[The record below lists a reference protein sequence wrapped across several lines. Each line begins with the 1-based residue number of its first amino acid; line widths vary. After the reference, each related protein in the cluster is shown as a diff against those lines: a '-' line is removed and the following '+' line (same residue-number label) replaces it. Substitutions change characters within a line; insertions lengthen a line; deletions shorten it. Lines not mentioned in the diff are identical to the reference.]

1 MLDGGPRWDVL
12 QLSQMPGDSSSREK
26 FEQFAA
32 AAGRQTGVWESGAA
46 PYLQLS
52 STWDAYLNGLSSKF
66 RQNLR
71 NRLGRL
77 SQIGEPTLEV
87 LDDAGA
93 IRAGRADAQ
102 RLEDSGWKATEGTA
116 IASDE
121 SVQRFYTL
129 MTERAD
135 ECPWLRLLFLSVG
148 GRRIATSLRRGV
160 REPAVPAEDRVRP
173 GIREVLALQDAHVL
187 RAAARVRAGLQR
199 IRFSWRHRAVEARV
213 DLDDAPARLAVRVCR
228 HAARPAPSSI
238 EIPSC
243 SSIATDMF
251 IPTFQGLTATDFV
264 LSASGKTTARRYPFD
279 VPHLTFYRARNAIYH
294 LFKVLKSTNERLTVL
309 VPDYNSGNEVLALE
323 AAGATIRYYPVGPD
337 GQADAAEVERLCAV
351 HHPDVLYVIHY
362 LGWPQPIRQFADLAR
377 RRGMWLVEDCAL
389 ALLSDAGE
397 QPLGTFGH
405 FSVFCLYKTL
415 PLPNGA
421 CLVENGE
428 HLAGLD
434 HISLRQA
441 GLPSVLGRTAE
452 LVVRNIRSRSD
463 SLGAAMESMKRAAG
477 RAVGA
482 MDVPRAKIGDIGF
495 NIDDVDLAMSEISAR
510 LLKRLDFE
518 EVRNRRID
526 ELSPACEAAR
536 RTGHPAARRSSRSV
550 SARCCFRF
558 SSRTN
563 RKRQRSCE
571 AAAST
576 CSSSGITAPTVPA
589 RAEAEMPPNSAQ
601 YLRRH
606 VLGLPIHQDLTD
618 RHIDYVAEQ
627 VARLNLRMS

>member
-1 MLDGGPRWDVL
+1 
-12 QLSQMPGDSSSREK
+12 
-26 FEQFAA
+26 
-32 AAGRQTGVWESGAA
+32 
-46 PYLQLS
+46 
-52 STWDAYLNGLSSKF
+52 
-66 RQNLR
+66 
-71 NRLGRL
+71 
-77 SQIGEPTLEV
+77 
-87 LDDAGA
+87 
-93 IRAGRADAQ
+93 
-102 RLEDSGWKATEGTA
+102 
-116 IASDE
+116 
-121 SVQRFYTL
+121 
-129 MTERAD
+129 
-135 ECPWLRLLFLSVG
+135 
-148 GRRIATSLRRGV
+148 
-160 REPAVPAEDRVRP
+160 
-173 GIREVLALQDAHVL
+173 
-187 RAAARVRAGLQR
+187 
-199 IRFSWRHRAVEARV
+199 
-213 DLDDAPARLAVRVCR
+213 
-228 HAARPAPSSI
+228 
-238 EIPSC
+238 
-243 SSIATDMF
+243 MF

-294 LFKVLKSTNERLTVL
+294 LFRVLKSTNAQLTVL

-389 ALLSDAGE
+389 ALLSDAGD

-428 HLAGLD
+428 PLAGLH

-518 EVRNRRID
+518 EVRTRRIANYRRLAMHLAGQVTPLHD
-526 ELSPACEAAR
+526 ELPVGVCPLLFPILVEDKQETAE
-536 RTGHPAARRSSRSV
+536 V
-550 SARCCFRF
+550 L
-558 SSRTN
+558 
-563 RKRQRSCE
+563 RSCDIDVLE
-571 AAAST
+571 FWNHGAE
-576 CSSSGITAPTVPA
+576 GDG
-589 RAEAEMPPNSAQ
+589 RAEAEGENAQ

>member
-1 MLDGGPRWDVL
+1 M
-12 QLSQMPGDSSSREK
+12 
-26 FEQFAA
+26 
-32 AAGRQTGVWESGAA
+32 
-46 PYLQLS
+46 
-52 STWDAYLNGLSSKF
+52 
-66 RQNLR
+66 
-71 NRLGRL
+71 
-77 SQIGEPTLEV
+77 
-87 LDDAGA
+87 LDDADA

-129 MTERAD
+129 MTERAN
-135 ECPWLRLLFLSVG
+135 ECPWLRLMFLSVG
-148 GRRIATSLRRGV
+148 GRRIAACYAAVYANRLFLLKTGYDPEFAKCSPFKMLTYFALRHAF
-160 REPAVPAEDRVRP
+160 EQA
-173 GIREVLALQDAHVL
+173 
-187 RAAARVRAGLQR
+187 LQR
-199 IRFSWRHRAVEARV
+199 IRFSWRHRTVEARV
-213 DLDDAPARLAVRVCR
+213 DLDHAPARLAVRVCR
-228 HAARPAPSSI
+228 HAARAAPSST
-238 EIPSC
+238 EI
-243 SSIATDMF
+243 SSRSSVATDMF

-294 LFKVLKSTNERLTVL
+294 LFRVLKSTNEQLTVL

-421 CLVENGE
+421 CLVENGK

-518 EVRNRRID
+518 EMRTRRMANYRRLAMQLAGQVTPLHN
-526 ELSPACEAAR
+526 ELPDGVCPLLFPILVEDKQETAE
-536 RTGHPAARRSSRSV
+536 V
-550 SARCCFRF
+550 L
-558 SSRTN
+558 
-563 RKRQRSCE
+563 RSCDIDVLE
-571 AAAST
+571 FWNHGAEGA
-576 CSSSGITAPTVPA
+576 G
-589 RAEAEMPPNSAQ
+589 RAEAEGENAR